1 METMTERILDL
12 TIDIDFDIP
21 EGCET
26 TDKPFEDFDAQYKV
40 RYDENGKLYSEYDFS
55 VEAGYSADITD
66 IIDTDM
72 KTENISEYE
81 IFDIQDMGDHITAK
95 IRIKN

>member
-21 EGCET
+21 EGSEN
-26 TDKPFEDFDAQYKV
+26 TDNPFEDFDAQYKV
-40 RYDENGKLYSEYDFS
+40 RYEENGKLYSEYDFLL
-55 VEAGYSADITD
+55 EAGYSTD
-66 IIDTDM
+66 IKDIVDTDM
-72 KTENISEYE
+72 KSENISDYE
-81 IFDIQDMGDHITAK
+81 IFDINDMGDYITAK